1 MNIFSEQNCLT
12 AWNLPSS
19 CLSLSLSLAL
29 SSPDREI
36 YDQVCQ
42 EHKHGL
48 TLRGLGAYIFL
59 DQGICGLSVK
69 AEGVFQG
76 LEIGALFQEGFL
88 QTVSTRMEILLN
100 EKTKTL
106 VTESVKHAACSY
118 RSLIHNSLNLN
129 NHPFIETELIIHI
142 KYKFSAV
149 TVGSNSGMFA
159 AGLLLSSTFYV
170 FIYWIIL
177 NSTFKDGNHS

>member
-1 MNIFSEQNCLT
+1 VSKPISLT
-12 AWNLPSS
+12 P
-19 CLSLSLSLAL
+19 

-36 YDQVCQ
+36 YDEVCQ

-88 QTVSTRMEILLN
+88 QTVSTSMEILLKG
-100 EKTKTL
+100 ETKAL
-106 VTESVKHAACSY
+106 VTKRVKHAVCSY
-118 RSLIHNSLNLN
+118 GSVIHHSLNLKNHSFIVTEQN
-129 NHPFIETELIIHI
+129 NHM
-142 KYKFSAV
+142 K
-149 TVGSNSGMFA
+149 
-159 AGLLLSSTFYV
+159 
-170 FIYWIIL
+170 
-177 NSTFKDGNHS
+177 